1 MSRRKKIIKI
11 RAGVNEIETKK
22 TTEEINETKRR
33 FFEKINKIDKLGR
46 LIEKRGRGLRSIKL
60 EMKKGKLQS
69 TPQKYK

>member
-11 RAGVNEIETKK
+11 RAGINEIETKK
-22 TTEEINETKRR
+22 TTEEINETKRW

-60 EMKKGKLQS
+60 EMKNGKLQ
-69 TPQKYK
+69 